1 MMALRS
7 SLRDAGLVGTTIT
20 GARRELGEQLAALRG
35 AAGHKQ
41 TELAGLTGYSRSSIA
56 NAEVGR
62 QPMPREFWVRAD
74 DLLGGQGALVESHDK
89 ITLALGRLRGQGAR
103 ETAGERETRIEAYR
117 RSVQVVRALTD
128 ATIGVVHRAFLGV
141 HPLPDYEDVRGDLEN
156 RVLDACRQL
165 EDKHATRPSLT
176 LVGGFAGSGKSEFG
190 RFLSTMT
197 GWALLDKDT
206 LTRPFAEA
214 LLLSLGSDVN
224 DRHTALYR
232 EKIRPL
238 EYRALINTALQNLD
252 CGVSTVVTAPF
263 ISEIVDEPWL
273 TRLKNQCAARAA
285 DVCVVWVECDEESMY
300 DYLAFRG
307 AARDAWKLECWEE
320 YLSTIDLSL
329 HPRCAHFVV
338 DNRLNATISMAEQAV
353 SLAARFHRG

>member
-1 MMALRS
+1 MNHTA
-7 SLRDAGLVGTTIT
+7 
-20 GARRELGEQLAALRG
+20 Q
-35 AAGHKQ
+35 H
-41 TELAGLTGYSRSSIA
+41 
-56 NAEVGR
+56 
-62 QPMPREFWVRAD
+62 P
-74 DLLGGQGALVESHDK
+74 ESHMVGQP
-89 ITLALGRLRGQGAR
+89 ARL
-103 ETAGERETRIEAYR
+103 
-117 RSVQVVRALTD
+117 S
-128 ATIGVVHRAFLGV
+128 
-141 HPLPDYEDVRGDLEN
+141 
-156 RVLDACRQL
+156 
-165 EDKHATRPSLT
+165 

-238 EYRALINTALQNLD
+238 EYRAVINTALQNLD

-273 TRLKNQCAARAA
+273 TRLKNQCAAR
-285 DVCVVWVECDEESMY
+285 DGEVTVVWVECDEESMY
-300 DYLAFRG
+300 DYLSFRG
-307 AARDAWKLECWEE
+307 AARDAWKLECWDD
-320 YLSTIDLSL
+320 YLATIDLSL

-338 DNRLNATISMAEQAV
+338 DNRLNATVSMAEQCPGSAGPADRTR
-353 SLAARFHRG
+353 LASGTQPTRRDVGATTVIEATGPCGRRYILRLHRHPERPPCVEVHLPCSACVVR